1 MLKYYGASGI
11 EDTSELILDS
21 YLTSAA
27 FDNEYV
33 SDTQSRVLSFVHIY
47 LDLVFEWL
55 TCYCVLGV

>member
-27 FDNEYV
+27 FDNEYA
-33 SDTQSRVLSFVHIY
+33 S
-47 LDLVFEWL
+47 
-55 TCYCVLGV
+55 